1 MKRALDKWEDIDF
14 LEDQEGNLFTAM
26 VHRKLADLLM
36 ISPRP
41 INQLENKGVV
51 VKHSHGKYHLIAS
64 VQGYLDYLRYEVK
77 GEFPESF
84 DISGI

>member
-1 MKRALDKWEDIDF
+1 MKEAVTRE
-14 LEDQEGNLFTAM
+14 E
-26 VHRKLADLLM
+26 LADLLM
-36 ISPRP
+36 ISPRRV
-41 INQLENKGVV
+41 NQLENKGVV

-64 VQGYLDYLRYEVK
+64 IQGYLDYLRYEVK